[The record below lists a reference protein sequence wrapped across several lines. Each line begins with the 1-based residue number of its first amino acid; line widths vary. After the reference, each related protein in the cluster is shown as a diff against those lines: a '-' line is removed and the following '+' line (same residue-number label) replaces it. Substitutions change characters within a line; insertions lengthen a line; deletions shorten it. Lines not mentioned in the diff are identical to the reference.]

1 MKTTMLPSNFHMR
14 KYGLD
19 VRLVTLD
26 DAEFILSLRTSKRG
40 QILNHTESDLESQ
53 LRWMKDYKTRESDGL
68 DYYFIYHYQGEPIGV
83 NRIYNINW
91 ETKSCTTGS
100 WVIKEGVDF
109 DISMRTMLIL
119 RDIVFDMLDLD
130 ISYGDTRKTNKH
142 MQRLYKMLD
151 IEQIGETEDEY
162 LYKSVKSKYMK
173 GQDKIKKIIGLEG

>member
-100 WVIKEGVDF
+100 WVIKEGVEF
-109 DISMRTMLIL
+109 DVSIRTMLIL
-119 RDIVFDMLDLD
+119 REMVFETLGLE
-130 ISYGDTRKTNKH
+130 ISYGDTRKTNKK
-142 MQRLYKMLD
+142 MQRLYKMLG
-151 IEQIGETEDEY
+151 IEQTGETEDEY
-162 LYKSVKSKYMK
+162 LYTSLKSKYIE
-173 GQDKIKKIIGLEG
+173 GNERIKKLISL